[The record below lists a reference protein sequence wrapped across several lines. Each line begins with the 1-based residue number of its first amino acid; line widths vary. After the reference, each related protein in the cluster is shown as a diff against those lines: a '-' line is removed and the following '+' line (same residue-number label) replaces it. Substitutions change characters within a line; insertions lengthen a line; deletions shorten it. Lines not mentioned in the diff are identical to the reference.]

1 MSRRGCDGG
10 RKKGV
15 IDSRRGVNCPVSDC
29 DVSGRID
36 YTTMMSWSRR
46 NNLENIFGSK
56 IQLDSQDFYKHVMQQ
71 HGSRR
76 FGMKAIVE
84 TLATDNVKK
93 FYSENKHSALGDAE
107 TLCKLSYSRLL
118 HDRFRNWVICF
129 QSLIGPTNVNLERK
143 RSQSVQRFING

>member
-15 IDSRRGVNCPVSDC
+15 IDSRRGVIDC

-56 IQLDSQDFYKHVMQQ
+56 IQLD
-71 HGSRR
+71 
-76 FGMKAIVE
+76 
-84 TLATDNVKK
+84 
-93 FYSENKHSALGDAE
+93 
-107 TLCKLSYSRLL
+107 
-118 HDRFRNWVICF
+118 RFRNWVICF
-129 QSLIGPTNVNLERK
+129 QSLFGPTNVNLERK
-143 RSQSVQRFING
+143 RSQSVQRFIPG

>member
-1 MSRRGCDGG
+1 
-10 RKKGV
+10 
-15 IDSRRGVNCPVSDC
+15 
-29 DVSGRID
+29 
-36 YTTMMSWSRR
+36 MMSWSRR

-129 QSLIGPTNVNLERK
+129 QSLIGPTDVNLERK
-143 RSQSVQRFING
+143 RSQSVQRFIPG